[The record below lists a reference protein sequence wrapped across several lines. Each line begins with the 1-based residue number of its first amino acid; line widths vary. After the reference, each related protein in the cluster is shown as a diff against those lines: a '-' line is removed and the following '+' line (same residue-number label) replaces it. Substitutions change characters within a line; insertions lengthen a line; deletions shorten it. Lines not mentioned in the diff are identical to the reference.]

1 MKRPAGQSSFFA
13 IADCRLQIADCR
25 LPVADCRKNGADFS
39 KPRSGYDPK
48 PRVASTQGHERTKI
62 CKPQRGCVAD
72 SNRNFFSIPNVTLI
86 PLQ

>member
-48 PRVASTQGHERTKI
+48 PRVASTLG
-62 CKPQRGCVAD
+62 
-72 SNRNFFSIPNVTLI
+72 
-86 PLQ
+86 